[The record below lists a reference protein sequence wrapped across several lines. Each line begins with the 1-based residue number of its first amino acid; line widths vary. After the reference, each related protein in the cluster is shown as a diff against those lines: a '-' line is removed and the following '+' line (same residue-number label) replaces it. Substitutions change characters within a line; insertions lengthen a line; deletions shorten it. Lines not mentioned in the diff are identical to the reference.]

1 MSQIHLETHDQF
13 SQNDMRS
20 TGNVKPEVLARRAP
34 QTREKKEYFAPLQ
47 IFSFAQLRATTF
59 ENETLE
65 TLKKPRIKINL
76 KKF

>member
-1 MSQIHLETHDQF
+1 
-13 SQNDMRS
+13 MRS
-20 TGNVKPEVLARRAP
+20 IRNVKPEVLARRAP

-65 TLKKPRIKINL
+65 TLEKPKIKRNL
-76 KKF
+76 NFF